1 MTNQFLFNRLNNI
14 FPYSGILNISKL
26 IEFLHSFLKDYKDF
40 YPNNPKLYLSIK
52 MRGLDEGRRQIM
64 KKLILL
70 VKNYLSI

>member
-26 IEFLHSFLKDYKDF
+26 IEFLHSFLKDYKSF

-52 MRGLDEGRRQIM
+52 LKGFDEGRRQIM
-64 KKLILL
+64 IKLIH
-70 VKNYLSI
+70 